1 MSSYDHSSLIV
12 ITDEHLTL
20 LKFKRH
26 NKVGTKRNFLE
37 TLLSKNKKLKKFIK
51 MLTWYKGT
59 KALERSAFS
68 TTYETVWC
76 AGPSIEGVKS
86 IRPVKQVVSDL
97 IIDFEA

>member
-1 MSSYDHSSLIV
+1 
-12 ITDEHLTL
+12 
-20 LKFKRH
+20 
-26 NKVGTKRNFLE
+26 
-37 TLLSKNKKLKKFIK
+37 

-59 KALERSAFS
+59 KALESSAFS

-97 IIDFEA
+97 ITDFEA